1 MIELQGEIV
10 SLQEDFMSDTG
21 TVTIK
26 VPKHHLQFLSELVE
40 KLLDIKISK
49 HREKRSLN
57 ANAYCWKLCTEIANV
72 LTKAGS
78 VVTKDDIYRQALFSY
93 GQSDIVTLRSDVD
106 PARHF
111 DYFIEKGKGTI
122 NEKEYTHYLAA
133 VGSHLYNTEEM
144 SILIDGIVAEAEAL
158 GISTMT
164 PNELEQM
171 KGRWGVEL

>member
-1 MIELQGEIV
+1 MIEFKGKIEGFMRDRETVLIGV
-10 SLQEDFMSDTG
+10 PGNYLPSLEELFDTD
-21 TVTIK
+21 VD
-26 VPKHHLQFLSELVE
+26 V
-40 KLLDIKISK
+40 KIGK

-57 ANAYCWKLCTEIANV
+57 ANAYCLKLCTEIANV
-72 LTKAGS
+72 LTKTGA
-78 VVTKDDIYRQALFSY
+78 VVTKDDIYRQSLFSY
-93 GQSDIVTLRSDVD
+93 GQSDIVTLRSDID

>member
-1 MIELQGEIV
+1 MIEFKGKIEGFLRER
-10 SLQEDFMSDTG
+10 G
-21 TVTIK
+21 TVLIG
-26 VPKHHLQFLSELVE
+26 VPENYLPALEELFNNDV
-40 KLLDIKISK
+40 DVKIGK

-78 VVTKDDIYRQALFSY
+78 VVTKDDIYRQSLFSY
-93 GQSDIVTLRSDVD
+93 GQSDIVTLRSDID

-158 GISTMT
+158 GISTIT

>member
-1 MIELQGEIV
+1 MIEFKGKIEGFLRER
-10 SLQEDFMSDTG
+10 G
-21 TVTIK
+21 TVLIE
-26 VPKHHLQFLSELVE
+26 VPENYLPALEELFNNDV
-40 KLLDIKISK
+40 DVKIGK

-78 VVTKDDIYRQALFSY
+78 VVTKDDIYRQSLFSY
-93 GQSDIVTLRSDVD
+93 GQSDIVTLRSDID

-158 GISTMT
+158 GISTIT